1 MKKIIL
7 FVFAFIIST
16 AYAFDGKEQPIK
28 FVVPFAP
35 GGGTDSAIRIYE
47 KYLNELGYQTLIEY
61 KPGADGLLGKK
72 HFLSKND
79 MSGYTILVNGSVAMA
94 HEDSF
99 VKEKGWDV
107 SDFTLV
113 SDIINTPNTI
123 VASKKS
129 GITNFSLLQE
139 KIKSRDNLFFAY
151 GALNGKF
158 ASMILLDHM
167 DYDPKKSTLVPY
179 KGAAPALNDVLGG
192 HVDLVIVPASMSL
205 GVYETD
211 KANVIFVGG
220 QKRLKKMPNVPTA
233 NELNLPIPYVGAWG
247 IVLPKNIDKDIQDFY
262 VQLFK
267 KIASDKRL
275 IEDLSSIDSFIE
287 ADKVGP
293 KHMIDNY
300 NKHMKL
306 FRKFVNV
313 Y

>member
-16 AYAFDGKEQPIK
+16 AYAFDGKEHPIK

-47 KYLNELGYQTLIEY
+47 KYINELGYLTVIEY

-72 HFLSKND
+72 HFISKND

-99 VKEKGWDV
+99 VKEKGWDI

-113 SDIINTPNTI
+113 SDIINVPNTL

-129 GITNFSLLQE
+129 GITSISALQE
-139 KIKSRDNLFFAY
+139 KVKSRDQLFFAY
-151 GALNGKF
+151 GALTGKF
-158 ASMILLDHM
+158 ASMILMDHM
-167 DYDPKKSTLVPY
+167 DYDPKKTTFVPY

-192 HVDLVIVPASMSL
+192 HVDLVMVPVSMSIGL
-205 GVYETD
+205 YETD
-211 KANVIFVGG
+211 KANVLFVGG
-220 QKRLKKMPNVPTA
+220 QKRFKKMPNIPTA
-233 NELNLPIPYVGAWG
+233 TELNLPLPYIGAWG
-247 IVLPKNIDKDIQDFY
+247 VVLPKNIDRVVQDFY

-267 KIASDKRL
+267 KIASDPRL
-275 IEDLSSIDSFIE
+275 IEDLNSIDAFIS

-293 KHMIDNY
+293 KHMMDNY

-306 FRKFVNV
+306 FRKFSDVN
-313 Y
+313 

>member
-16 AYAFDGKEQPIK
+16 AYAFDGKEQSIK

-35 GGGTDSAIRIYE
+35 GGGTDSAIRIYQ
-47 KYLNELGYQTLIEY
+47 KYISELGYNSIIEY

-72 HFLSKND
+72 YFLSNSD

-99 VKEKGWDV
+99 AKEKGWDV
-107 SDFTLV
+107 TDFTLV
-113 SDIINTPNTI
+113 SDIINVPNTI
-123 VASKKS
+123 VSSKKS
-129 GITNFSLLQE
+129 GITNVTALQE

-151 GALNGKF
+151 GALTGKF

-167 DYDPKKSTLVPY
+167 DYDPKKTTLVPY

-192 HVDLVIVPASMSL
+192 HVDLILVPVSMSL
-205 GVYETD
+205 ALHETD
-211 KANVIFVGG
+211 RANVLFVGG
-220 QKRLKKMPNVPTA
+220 DKRFKKMPNVPTA
-233 NELNLPIPYVGAWG
+233 TELNLPIPYVGTWG
-247 IVLPKNIDKDIQDFY
+247 VVLPKNINKDIQDFY
-262 VQLFK
+262 VKLFK
-267 KIASDKRL
+267 KIASDRRL
-275 IEDLSSIDSFIE
+275 IEDLNSIDAFIDS
-287 ADKVGP
+287 DKMSP

-306 FRKFVNV
+306 FRKLSDAN
-313 Y
+313 